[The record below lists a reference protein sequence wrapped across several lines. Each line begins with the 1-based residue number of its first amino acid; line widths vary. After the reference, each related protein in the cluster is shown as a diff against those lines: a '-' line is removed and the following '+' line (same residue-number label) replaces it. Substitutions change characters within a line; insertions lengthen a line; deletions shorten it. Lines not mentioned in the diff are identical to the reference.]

1 MCYNIAQE
9 SLFRVKSLLSLM
21 FSLFQIKM
29 SDNNNSL
36 SFPPGFGPGRDALDQ
51 GGRLHAGPGRD
62 ALDQGGR
69 LHAGP
74 GRDALDQGGRLLAG
88 PGRDGPVQGRGL
100 HPGVGPGWDGPVQGR
115 GLHPGVGPGRDG
127 PVQGRGLH
135 PGVGPG
141 RDGHVQGGGL
151 HPGVGPGRDVHVQG
165 GGVLHPGFGPGR
177 DASVLG
183 GGLHPGVGP
192 GAPVQGGGLH
202 PGFGPGRDAHV
213 RGGGLHPGYGIFRDA
228 PAQGGRGQELDFGLG
243 RETIGGFPVGGGLQG
258 LGELGVRGLE
268 GGYQDAAMGQYLG
281 GGGGVGGGLLR
292 GADAMG
298 GYHGFRGG
306 FGGRGQPQLNV
317 QQLLNEK
324 RILETN
330 YRLLVNENQGLC
342 HENSQMIVR
351 IRSQTEEGK
360 RMRSEHEREKKE
372 NMTLREFSDK
382 NQDDL
387 IALRSETSRR
397 CMEYEAEISKLK
409 ESERKWRL
417 KVQQL
422 KKARFSD
429 KFDEKKEL
437 EINQKRLSIPA
448 MKGQDDRRVFEK
460 ITETIPEKQQFK
472 FRKVDGDRRVENL
485 SSGTEAAK
493 IISKPQKTKA
503 IQLSQRQKQIKYLES
518 RDKLSKSEVIKLD
531 NLKQQEEL
539 WLKLEI
545 EESIQDAKMEF
556 HRNVSDA
563 GIKKQAQ
570 PEVKVHGEEEVEDSL
585 DRVSTCEEV
594 QGLEFQREKV
604 HREVVQGEVVQGDV
618 IQGDV
623 VQVEVQGGREGC
635 QREEFLGEEI
645 QGNEARGNVMK
656 MCAKDPD
663 HLKQLNNLPL
673 RNDPIFVKVPD
684 GIPISKNRQLSI
696 LLHSGKDAE
705 KLVKL
710 IKATPLEYKI
720 LTGRDLEEVV
730 VTDGRM
736 DSIED
741 LSIHTKSNSWIKQ
754 LGGVYNK
761 ITAFVEDN
769 PEFRYDI
776 CFVNLD
782 ILTCH

>member
-51 GGRLHAGPGRD
+51 GGRL
-62 ALDQGGR
+62 
-69 LHAGP
+69 
-74 GRDALDQGGRLLAG
+74 LA
-88 PGRDGPVQGRGL
+88 
-100 HPGVGPGWDGPVQGR
+100 
-115 GLHPGVGPGRDG
+115 GPGRDG

-151 HPGVGPGRDVHVQG
+151 HPDVGPGRDVHVQG

-437 EINQKRLSIPA
+437 EINQKRLNIPA

-570 PEVKVHGEEEVEDSL
+570 PEVKVHGEEDEEVEDSL